1 MRPTGK
7 KSNTSAVGRQLLVA
21 LTLLCC
27 LSGARPVRA
36 LDVFTLWRQPEI
48 PLHIAE
54 GSWVEY
60 RTQTMAGGR
69 REEGL
74 TRVVCLDRAGGSDD
88 ETWLLELLPLIE
100 TDGVRHP
107 VAGEGVQLRVSRE
120 LLSRQGTFLGAIVAA
135 VQWRGGRAEKISPDD
150 LREDPLVAATLA
162 SDFTPDRVEQKDA
175 TTRVVQGVQFLCDQF
190 VMSAADTQVA
200 DLPAGRM
207 IQVTTR
213 EIVAAVHADVPFLG
227 LAYVSERVRA
237 ESRLDPPS
245 RRFKS
250 PAPRV
255 RVEVMELVAFG
266 YESTP
271 TLGFVDLGSVD

>member
-1 MRPTGK
+1 M
-7 KSNTSAVGRQLLVA
+7 LL
-21 LTLLCC
+21 C

-69 REEGL
+69 REEGV
-74 TRVVCLDRAGGSDD
+74 TRIVCLDRAGGSDD
-88 ETWLLELLPLIE
+88 DTWLLELLPLVE
-100 TDGVRHP
+100 EDGVTRP
-107 VAGEGVQLRVSRE
+107 VEGEGVQLRVSRE
-120 LLSRQGTFLGAIVAA
+120 LLSREGTFLGAIVEA
-135 VQWRGGRAEKISPDD
+135 VQWRGGQAHKISPED

-162 SDFTPDRVEQKDA
+162 SDFVPDLVQQKDP

-190 VMSAADTQVA
+190 VMSAADTQSA

-207 IQVTTR
+207 LQFTTR
-213 EIVAAVHADVPFLG
+213 EIVAAVNAEVPFLG
-227 LAYVSERVRA
+227 LTYVSERVRA

-245 RRFKS
+245 RRFKA

-255 RVEVMELVAFG
+255 RVEVMELVAYG
-266 YESTP
+266 YESKP
-271 TLGFVDLGSVD
+271 FLGAVD